1 MKITDHSVVKL
12 EWSLKIDGEIVE
24 SSLENE
30 PATILM
36 GHAKGL
42 PVGLEGLLIGR
53 ETGAEFVAEL
63 ENAYGVYDPSKVHTA
78 KKSDFPTSTN
88 LTLGAS
94 FYTQDEH
101 GKPLV
106 ARVIKLE
113 QDNVTVDFNAEHAG
127 KTLEYQIKI
136 LNVRPSDPSELEHG
150 HVHGE
155 GGIRHE
161 HQD

>member
-1 MKITDHSVVKL
+1 MKITDSSVVKL
-12 EWSLKIDGEIVE
+12 EWSLKIDGKIVE
-24 SSLENE
+24 RSLEGE

-36 GHAKGL
+36 GYAKGL
-42 PVGLEGLLIGR
+42 PVGLEGLLIGHDAG
-53 ETGAEFVAEL
+53 TEFEAKL
-63 ENAYGVYDPSKVHTA
+63 ENAYGEYDPSKIHTA
-78 KKSDFPTSTN
+78 KTSDFPASTD
-88 LTLGAS
+88 LQLGTS

-106 ARVIKLE
+106 ARVVKLE
-113 QDNVTVDFNAEHAG
+113 QDVVTVDFNHERAG
-127 KTLEYQIKI
+127 KILEYQIKI

-161 HQD
+161 GHA